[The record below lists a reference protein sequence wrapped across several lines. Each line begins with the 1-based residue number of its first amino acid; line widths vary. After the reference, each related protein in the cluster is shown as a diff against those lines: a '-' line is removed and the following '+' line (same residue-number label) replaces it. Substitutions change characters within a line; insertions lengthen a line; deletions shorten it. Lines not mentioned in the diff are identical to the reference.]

1 MNHSLG
7 LRAIALGALA
17 LGYGTNAFASRDFRA
32 AKLDL
37 RADRAEITRQLFEGP
52 RLPRNPDFELDG
64 DELQKFHD
72 AVKALEKELK
82 EGRRDGESEEKFA
95 ERLKPLRKAANDA
108 ARPVIVSILEQL
120 GPQGGRQLLIQASS
134 TEIAIVYANKVGDK
148 LEPVAKAVVQ
158 LEVKEGE
165 VRSFRIAVYRRNAE
179 KKKD

>member
-17 LGYGTNAFASRDFRA
+17 LGFGTTALASRDFRA

-37 RADRAEITRQLFEGP
+37 RADRAELARTLFEGR

-72 AVKALEKELK
+72 AMKTVEKELK

-95 ERLKPLRKAANDA
+95 QRLKPLRKAAQDA
-108 ARPVIVSILEQL
+108 AGPVIVSILEQL
-120 GPQGGRQLLIQASS
+120 GPQGGTEIVVQASS
-134 TEIAIVYANKVGDK
+134 TEITIVYVKKVDGK

-158 LEVKEGE
+158 LEVKDGE